1 MNLRF
6 FIDRPVFSG
15 VISVVIVLLGMISM
29 FSLPV
34 EQYPDIAPP
43 TINVFATY
51 PGANAETVQKAVITP
66 LEEAIN
72 GVEDMTYMTS
82 TASNTGDAS
91 INIYFKQ
98 GTNADMAAVNVQNRV
113 NGALSQLPAEATKT
127 GVTTE
132 KQQNAELMTFALYSP
147 DDRFDQTFLNNYLKI
162 NVEPRLKRI
171 SGVGKAQLFGSNY
184 SMRLWLRP
192 DKMAQYGLIPDDI
205 STVLA
210 RQNIEAAT
218 GSFGA
223 NHPTANEYTMKYRGR
238 LSGAEE
244 FGELV
249 IKSLPGGNV
258 LRLKEVADVELG
270 DEYYNYS
277 SEVNGHPAAM
287 MLINQKAGSNASST
301 IKEIHEVLD
310 DLSRDLPEGTEFVV
324 LTDTNK
330 FLYASINSV
339 IRTLIEAILL
349 VIVVVYVFLQDIKST
364 LIPTISIFVSII
376 GTFAVMSMIGFSVN
390 LLTLFALVL
399 AIGTVVDDAIVVV
412 EAVQAKFDEGY
423 QSAVLAA
430 DDAMKDVSSAILTST
445 IIFMAVFFPVA
456 MMGGTSGAF
465 YTQFG
470 ITMAVAVGISA
481 VNAFTLSPALCAL
494 LLKPYI
500 DEQGNTKNNFA
511 ARFRKAFNAA
521 FDAMI
526 ERYKKGVL
534 FFIKRKWMVWT
545 LLAASVVLLAFL
557 MNTTKTSLVPD
568 EDQGVVFVN
577 VSTAAGS
584 SLKTT
589 NDVMMR
595 IEKRMMD
602 IPQVLHVQRVA
613 GYGLLAGQGNSFG
626 MLILKLKPWDE
637 REGKENDVQAVIG
650 QVYGRTADIK
660 DASIFAISPGMIPG
674 YGMGNALELH
684 MQDKQGGDV
693 GTFFNTTQQYLGAL
707 NQRPEI
713 AMAYSTFDIRYPQWT
728 VEVDASKCKRAGITP
743 DAVLS
748 TLSGYYGGQYVSNFN
763 RFSKVYK
770 VMIQADP
777 KYRVDESS
785 LNNIFVRMSNGEMAP
800 LSQFVTLTRSY
811 GAESLSR
818 FNMFNSI
825 AVNAMPAEGYSTGDA
840 IRAVQETAVQALPKG
855 FGYDFGGITREETD
869 QGGTTIIIFAI
880 CFLMIYLIL
889 SALYESFLIPFA
901 VLLSVPFGLMGSFL
915 FAKMMGLENNIYLQ
929 TGLIM
934 LIGLLAKTAI
944 LLTEYATERRKAGMS
959 LTSAALSAAKARLR
973 PILMT
978 ALTMI
983 FGLFPLMV
991 ASGVGANG
999 NSSLGT
1005 GTVGGMVIGTLALL
1019 FIVPSL
1025 FIVFQYLQ
1033 EKVRPI
1039 QFQPA
1044 ADWQIQ
1050 EECVEAKEER
1060 QHHIE
1065 SKNEEKK

>member
-1 MNLRF
+1 MA
-6 FIDRPVFSG
+6 IS
-15 VISVVIVLLGMISM
+15 ISVLILVIGLISLLT
-29 FSLPV
+29 LPV

-43 TINVFATY
+43 TVYVSAQYT
-51 PGANAETVQKAVITP
+51 GADAEAVMNSVIMP
-66 LEEAIN
+66 LEESIN
-72 GVEDMTYMTS
+72 GVENMMYITS
-82 TASNTGDAS
+82 TASNSGLA
-91 INIYFKQ
+91 IIQVYFKQ
-98 GTNADMAAVNVQNRV
+98 GTDPDMAAVNVQNRV
-113 NGALSQLPAEATKT
+113 AKAQGLLPAEVTKI
-127 GVTTE
+127 GVSTQKRQTSFL
-132 KQQNAELMTFALYSP
+132 QIGAMVCNDGRY
-147 DDRFDQTFLNNYLKI
+147 DQTFLANYLDI
-162 NVEPRLKRI
+162 NVLPQIKRI
-171 SGVGKAQLFGSNY
+171 EGVGDVMELGDTY
-184 SMRLWLRP
+184 SMRIWLKPER
-192 DKMAQYGLIPDDI
+192 MAQYSLVPSDI
-205 STVLA
+205 TAVLGE
-210 RQNIEAAT
+210 QNIEAPT
-218 GSFGA
+218 GSLGESSKNVFQF
-223 NHPTANEYTMKYRGR
+223 TMKYRGR
-238 LSGAEE
+238 LKSVEE
-244 FGELV
+244 FQNTV
-249 IKSLPGGNV
+249 IRSQSDGSV
-258 LRLKEVADVELG
+258 LRLKDVADVQLG
-270 DEYYNYS
+270 TMTYS
-277 SEVNGHPAAM
+277 FRSEMDSKPAVLYM
-287 MLINQKAGSNASST
+287 VFQTAGSNAT
-301 IKEIHEVLD
+301 AVNKEITAQMKQMEK
-310 DLSRDLPEGTEFVV
+310 SLPEGTEFV
-324 LTDTNK
+324 TMMSSND
-330 FLYASINSV
+330 FLFASIHNV
-339 IRTLIEAILL
+339 VETLIIAILL
-349 VIVVVYVFLQDIKST
+349 VILVVYFFLQDLKST
-364 LIPTISIFVSII
+364 LIPSISIIVSLV
-376 GTFAVMSMIGFSVN
+376 GTFACLVAAGFSLN
-390 LLTLFALVL
+390 ILTLFALVL

-412 EAVQAKFDEGY
+412 EAVQARFDVGY
-423 QSAVLAA
+423 RSSYMASI
-430 DDAMKDVSSAILTST
+430 DAMKGISNAVISSSLV
-445 IIFMAVFFPVA
+445 FMAVFIPVSF
-456 MMGGTSGAF
+456 MSGTSGTF

-470 ITMAVAVGISA
+470 LTMAVAVGISA
-481 VNAFTLSPALCAL
+481 VNALTLSPALCAL
-494 LLKPYI
+494 FLKPYI
-500 DEQGNTKNNFA
+500 NEDGTEKNNFA